1 MNRWNA
7 SGTRPSVTWVTLLA
21 VFMLTSAAFP
31 LDSDDRADARSTH
44 RGRTIDGFKS
54 SKIEYESQIRE
65 IDDLWNSPRSSTEAV
80 ALSLSACHQPTRE
93 LLRLVES
100 LDGTTTGPIPPI
112 LLDDTIDPF
121 LRSNLGLW
129 IAQRLIRREMLDEA
143 MAVLDVVSS
152 QEVAEPADYH
162 FHVALC
168 AYHLSNTLRTIQS
181 LDALSGIANV
191 PRRYLVVAR
200 LIKDSLQ
207 NSEPGS
213 LESIARHMKDIR
225 RRLELGRSDQRIAE
239 MEVDVI
245 EQLDV
250 LIDDL
255 ERRKQVE
262 QEQSSNTMKPSN
274 PNQDDQA
281 ATVMGKGDVAPHRLN
296 DRRSWGNLP
305 AKERERALQEIGRD
319 MPGPYRGAV
328 QQYFRRLAKTP
339 RSSTP

>member
-21 VFMLTSAAFP
+21 VFMLTSAAFS
-31 LDSDDRADARSTH
+31 LDSDDRADTRSSH

-93 LLRLVES
+93 LLRSVES

-162 FHVALC
+162 LHVALC

-213 LESIARHMKDIR
+213 LESIARHMKDIG